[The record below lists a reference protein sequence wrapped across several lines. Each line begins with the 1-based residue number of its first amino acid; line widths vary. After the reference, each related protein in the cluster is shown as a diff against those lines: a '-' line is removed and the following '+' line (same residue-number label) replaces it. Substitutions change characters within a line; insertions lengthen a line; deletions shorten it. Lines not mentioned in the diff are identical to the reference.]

1 MCVCVCVC
9 VCETHFEGLESLEGN
24 WRALKIWMHIA
35 LPEVHSA
42 EFVHFGGSVVG
53 AFVNGEDF
61 SA

>member
-1 MCVCVCVC
+1 MC

-24 WRALKIWMHIA
+24 WRALKNWMHIA